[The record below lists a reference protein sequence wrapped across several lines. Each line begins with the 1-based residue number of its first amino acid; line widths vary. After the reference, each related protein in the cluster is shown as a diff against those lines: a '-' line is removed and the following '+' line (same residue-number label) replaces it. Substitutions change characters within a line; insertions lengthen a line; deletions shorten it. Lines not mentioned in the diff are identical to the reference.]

1 MHESEPSD
9 GVIISTTDAPQGVT
23 GHNGLMHGRRH
34 KRLTNRLGKQGF
46 TFLRREQGYPHLVT
60 VLVTIPAMQETHHP
74 DGSCRAF
81 TFPRT
86 FLAKSGPRVIADA
99 ILAQYARSYGTSVG
113 SRS

>member
-1 MHESEPSD
+1 
-9 GVIISTTDAPQGVT
+9 
-23 GHNGLMHGRRH
+23 
-34 KRLTNRLGKQGF
+34 
-46 TFLRREQGYPHLVT
+46 
-60 VLVTIPAMQETHHP
+60 MQETHHP

-81 TFPRT
+81 TFLRT